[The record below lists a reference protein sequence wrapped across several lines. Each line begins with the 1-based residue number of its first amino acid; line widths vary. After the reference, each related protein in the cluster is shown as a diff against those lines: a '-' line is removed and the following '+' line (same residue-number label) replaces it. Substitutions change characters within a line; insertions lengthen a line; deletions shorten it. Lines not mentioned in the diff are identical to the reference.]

1 MTAFERV
8 RDRLG
13 AWFARAGD
21 EPERWVVVDTETS
34 GLDPERDALLAIGA
48 VAVDAEG
55 IRMADSFE
63 VVLRNQAAGDAANV
77 VIHGIGYG
85 AQSAGVPPADAL
97 PAFASYVGAAPCV
110 GFHTGFD
117 RAVLERA
124 CGAAN
129 GRSHDR
135 GVARCR
141 GTGGRAAPGAAQP
154 RQPQPGRLAHALCD
168 RHFVRATPPPATR
181 SATAELLLRLRAL
194 AAAQGNRGFA
204 ALARMARQHRWL
216 GTS

>member
-13 AWFARAGD
+13 AWFARAPD

-48 VAVDAEG
+48 VAVDADG

-85 AQSAGVPPADAL
+85 AQSSGVPPADAL
-97 PAFASYVGAAPCV
+97 PAFAAYVGAAPCV

-124 CGAAN
+124 CIAAN
-129 GRSHDR
+129 AGPMTAAWLDVAELAAALHPEQHNRGNRSLDDWLTRYAIDTSSRHS
-135 GVARCR
+135 
-141 GTGGRAAPGAAQP
+141 AAGD
-154 RQPQPGRLAHALCD
+154 AL
-168 RHFVRATPPPATR
+168 
-181 SATAELLLRLRAL
+181 ATAELLLRLRAL

>member
-1 MTAFERV
+1 
-8 RDRLG
+8 
-13 AWFARAGD
+13 
-21 EPERWVVVDTETS
+21 
-34 GLDPERDALLAIGA
+34 
-48 VAVDAEG
+48 
-55 IRMADSFE
+55 MADSFE

-97 PAFASYVGAAPCV
+97 PAFAAYVGAAPCV

-129 GRSHDR
+129 AGPMTAH
-135 GVARCR
+135 VARCR

-154 RQPQPGRLAHALCD
+154 GQPQPRRLAHALCD
-168 RHFVRATPPPATR
+168 RHFASRHSAAGDAL
-181 SATAELLLRLRAL
+181 ATAELLLRLRAL

>member
-1 MTAFERV
+1 MTAFDRV

-13 AWFARAGD
+13 AWFARADKGS
-21 EPERWVVVDTETS
+21 ERWVVVDTETS

-48 VAVDAEG
+48 VAVDGEG
-55 IRMADSFE
+55 IRVADSFE

-85 AQSAGVPPADAL
+85 AQREGVPLADAL
-97 PAFASYVGAAPCV
+97 PAFAAYVGAAPCI

-124 CGAAN
+124 LAAAN
-129 GRSHDR
+129 AGPMAVPWLDVAELAAALHPEQHNRGNRSLDDWLTRYAIDTASRHS
-135 GVARCR
+135 
-141 GTGGRAAPGAAQP
+141 AAGD
-154 RQPQPGRLAHALCD
+154 AL
-168 RHFVRATPPPATR
+168 
-181 SATAELLLRLRAL
+181 ATAELLLRLRAV
-194 AAAQGNRGFA
+194 AAGQGSRGFG